1 MAGQGRSRATFTTH
15 ETLELVTDEL
25 PDAPPGLPYS
35 QMLEATGGDGT
46 YFWSVIG
53 GALPDG
59 LSLSDDGA
67 ITGTPTVEGVFTFN
81 VVVLSGEQAVTAELS
96 IDVSITPAIDVEKA
110 TNGEDA
116 DEPTGPILSVGDPV
130 SWTYVVTN
138 TGNAPLSDVVV
149 TDDQGV
155 VVSCPA
161 TSLGHGE
168 SMTCTATGT
177 AVAGQYANVA
187 TASGTAP
194 SGASVSDEDPS
205 HYFAEV
211 ASIDLEKTTNNDDAD
226 DPPGRFILVGE
237 VVQWRYIV
245 TNTGNA
251 PLTGVV
257 VTDDQGLVVSCP
269 GPNLAPGASMTCTA
283 APSTATAGP
292 YANVGTVTGTTPSG
306 STVTDADSS
315 HYFGATKSIGV
326 EKATNG
332 EDADVPT
339 GPLVPVGDPVSW
351 AYVVT
356 NTGDTEL
363 TNVVV
368 TDDQGVVVSCPK
380 TDLAP
385 GESMTCTATGTAVAG
400 QYANIVTASGTL
412 VGGATVSDTD
422 PSHYFGTAPAIAVE
436 KATNLQDAD
445 VPTGPFVPVGDPVS
459 WTYVVTNTG
468 NADLTGVVVTDDQ
481 GVVVSC
487 PQTDLGPGEFMTC
500 TASGTAV
507 TGQYAN
513 VGTATGTEPS
523 GATVNATDPSHYFGE
538 APSIIVEKHTNGRD
552 ADAAPGVIV
561 MAGAVVSWTYIV
573 TNTGNAPLTAMTCTA
588 SGIAQVGQYSNLGS
602 ASGTAPSGAVV
613 QDSDPSHYVGFVP
626 GPAIIF
632 QKLTNGVDADA
643 PTGPEIEV
651 GADVT
656 WSYVITN
663 TGDVD
668 FDVVAEEDPPLF
680 TDIVLKDSDLAL
692 DNIGCPINESDPD
705 APMLPVGA
713 TIICEARG
721 TATLGQYSNTGTADV
736 WDLSGVVPVLDFT
749 ETDDSHYIGVAPENP
764 DIDIEKSTN
773 GSDADTPSGPAIAVG
788 ALVSWT
794 YVVTNT
800 GDVTLSS
807 VAVSDDK
814 GVAVSCPKT
823 TLNPGEMM
831 TCTASGT
838 ATAGLYANVGTAS
851 GLSPQNRPVTDS
863 DPSHYIGQ
871 AAGAEITIEKATDGQ
886 DADQAPG
893 PSLVEGTTVT
903 WTYVVANTGSEALT
917 GVAVVDDQGVAV
929 SCPQTTLAVGE
940 SITCTASS
948 ASGPVS
954 DTDPSHYTGEGASPA
969 PAISIEKATNG
980 SDADIAPGPSLAEG
994 SAVTWTYVVT
1004 NTGNV
1009 ALSSV
1014 GVVDSKGVF
1023 VSCPADY
1030 LAPTESMTC
1039 TASGTA
1045 GVGHYSNLGTASGQT
1060 SSGQPISASDPSY
1073 YLGLLMQPGISVEKS
1088 TDGQDADAA
1097 PGPTLLE
1104 GAPVTWT
1111 YVVVNI
1117 GDEDL
1122 TSVAVADDQLGAVTC
1137 PQSTLAV
1144 GESMTCTETGTVA
1157 LGQYSNVATATASS
1171 SSGPVSDTDPS
1182 HYVGVVSNPGIS
1194 VEKSTEGQDADAA
1207 PGPSLV
1213 EGATVTWTY
1222 VVTNT
1227 GNAPL
1232 TSVALSDDVEGA
1244 VMCPKSTLAVGESM
1258 TCTETG
1264 TVALGQYSNVATATA
1279 SSLTGPVSDTD
1290 PSHYFGA
1297 ALEPGPAVDIEK
1309 STNGQDADLA
1319 PGPALVVGTTVT
1331 WTYVVTN
1338 TGDEALTDVAV
1349 TDTEESPE
1357 PDPMPVGCPQTTLAV
1372 GESMTCTFNGGTAT
1386 LGQYSNVGDV
1396 TATAASGPVGDS
1408 DTSHYV
1414 GEGASPSAS
1423 IDIEKYTNGQNADT
1437 DGPFITVGDDV
1448 NWTYEVR
1455 NTGNVLLTS
1464 VVVTD
1469 DDPSGLGIV
1478 VVCPKDFL
1486 APGEEIGEMMTCEGL
1501 VVDPDSESVEL
1512 IPATAVDG
1520 SYTNLGTATGSSTDG
1535 PVSDTDPSGYTGGA
1549 GE

>member
-1 MAGQGRSRATFTTH
+1 M
-15 ETLELVTDEL
+15 
-25 PDAPPGLPYS
+25 
-35 QMLEATGGDGT
+35 
-46 YFWSVIG
+46 
-53 GALPDG
+53 
-59 LSLSDDGA
+59 
-67 ITGTPTVEGVFTFN
+67 
-81 VVVLSGEQAVTAELS
+81 
-96 IDVSITPAIDVEKA
+96 
-110 TNGEDA
+110 
-116 DEPTGPILSVGDPV
+116 
-130 SWTYVVTN
+130 
-138 TGNAPLSDVVV
+138 
-149 TDDQGV
+149 
-155 VVSCPA
+155 
-161 TSLGHGE
+161 
-168 SMTCTATGT
+168 
-177 AVAGQYANVA
+177 
-187 TASGTAP
+187 
-194 SGASVSDEDPS
+194 
-205 HYFAEV
+205 
-211 ASIDLEKTTNNDDAD
+211 
-226 DPPGRFILVGE
+226 
-237 VVQWRYIV
+237 
-245 TNTGNA
+245 
-251 PLTGVV
+251 
-257 VTDDQGLVVSCP
+257 
-269 GPNLAPGASMTCTA
+269 
-283 APSTATAGP
+283 
-292 YANVGTVTGTTPSG
+292 
-306 STVTDADSS
+306 
-315 HYFGATKSIGV
+315 
-326 EKATNG
+326 
-332 EDADVPT
+332 
-339 GPLVPVGDPVSW
+339 
-351 AYVVT
+351 
-356 NTGDTEL
+356 
-363 TNVVV
+363 
-368 TDDQGVVVSCPK
+368 
-380 TDLAP
+380 
-385 GESMTCTATGTAVAG
+385 
-400 QYANIVTASGTL
+400 
-412 VGGATVSDTD
+412 
-422 PSHYFGTAPAIAVE
+422 
-436 KATNLQDAD
+436 
-445 VPTGPFVPVGDPVS
+445 
-459 WTYVVTNTG
+459 
-468 NADLTGVVVTDDQ
+468 
-481 GVVVSC
+481 
-487 PQTDLGPGEFMTC
+487 
-500 TASGTAV
+500 
-507 TGQYAN
+507 
-513 VGTATGTEPS
+513 
-523 GATVNATDPSHYFGE
+523 
-538 APSIIVEKHTNGRD
+538 
-552 ADAAPGVIV
+552 
-561 MAGAVVSWTYIV
+561 
-573 TNTGNAPLTAMTCTA
+573 
-588 SGIAQVGQYSNLGS
+588 
-602 ASGTAPSGAVV
+602 
-613 QDSDPSHYVGFVP
+613 
-626 GPAIIF
+626 
-632 QKLTNGVDADA
+632 
-643 PTGPEIEV
+643 
-651 GADVT
+651 
-656 WSYVITN
+656 
-663 TGDVD
+663 
-668 FDVVAEEDPPLF
+668 
-680 TDIVLKDSDLAL
+680 
-692 DNIGCPINESDPD
+692 
-705 APMLPVGA
+705 
-713 TIICEARG
+713 
-721 TATLGQYSNTGTADV
+721 
-736 WDLSGVVPVLDFT
+736 
-749 ETDDSHYIGVAPENP
+749 
-764 DIDIEKSTN
+764 
-773 GSDADTPSGPAIAVG
+773 
-788 ALVSWT
+788 
-794 YVVTNT
+794 
-800 GDVTLSS
+800 
-807 VAVSDDK
+807 
-814 GVAVSCPKT
+814 
-823 TLNPGEMM
+823 
-831 TCTASGT
+831 
-838 ATAGLYANVGTAS
+838 
-851 GLSPQNRPVTDS
+851 
-863 DPSHYIGQ
+863 
-871 AAGAEITIEKATDGQ
+871 
-886 DADQAPG
+886 
-893 PSLVEGTTVT
+893 
-903 WTYVVANTGSEALT
+903 
-917 GVAVVDDQGVAV
+917 
-929 SCPQTTLAVGE
+929 
-940 SITCTASS
+940 
-948 ASGPVS
+948 
-954 DTDPSHYTGEGASPA
+954 
-969 PAISIEKATNG
+969 
-980 SDADIAPGPSLAEG
+980 
-994 SAVTWTYVVT
+994 TWTYVVT

-1060 SSGQPISASDPSY
+1060 SSGQPISASDPSH

-1122 TSVAVADDQLGAVTC
+1122 TSVAVAADQLGAVTC